1 MPIIKYLFAFTLLM
15 VGFTSQAQEFNCK
28 VNVNADQITGVE
40 DRVFKTLE
48 QALTDFV
55 NTRKWG
61 EDAFQPKEK
70 IELVISLILSK
81 KIDGVEGG
89 YLGRISVQSKRPIYN
104 STYSSTMVNYTDK
117 DLAIKYI
124 EFQPIEF
131 NDTRVV
137 TNDALSSNLPAMIAY
152 YCYIA
157 LGLDY
162 DSFSLKGGTDFYN
175 KALNIANN
183 APENKAIVGW
193 KATESQRNRFWLID
207 QLHNNRFDK
216 MRTVFYQYHRL
227 GLDLMTTEPEQGRG
241 TINGLIPLLKD
252 INQENPS
259 SMLMQF
265 FFSAKSEELQNFVSA
280 ATMVDKQKMIPILSQ
295 LDVVNANK
303 YIQLLK

>member
-1 MPIIKYLFAFTLLM
+1 MKKYLYLIIILLFTIN
-15 VGFTSQAQEFNCK
+15 SDAQEFNCK

-40 DRVFKTLE
+40 ANVFKTLE
-48 QALTDFV
+48 LSLSDFI

-61 EDAFQPKEK
+61 NDVFQNKEK
-70 IELVISLILSK
+70 IELVYTLILSK

-89 YLGRISVQSKRPIYN
+89 YLGRLSVQSKRPVFN
-104 STYSSTMVNYTDK
+104 SSYSSTIVNYTDK

-131 NDTRVV
+131 NDNRVV
-137 TNDALSSNLPAMIAY
+137 TNDALSSNLPAIISY

-162 DSFSLKGGTDFYN
+162 DSFSLKGGTEFYN

-183 APENKAIVGW
+183 APENNAIVGW

-216 MRTVFYQYHRL
+216 MRTIFYQYHRL
-227 GLDLMTTEPEQGRG
+227 GLDLLTSDPDLGRAN
-241 TINGLIPLLKD
+241 INGLIPILKEV
-252 INQENPS
+252 NQENPS

-265 FFSAKSEELQNFVSA
+265 YFSSKSEEFQNFISG
-280 ATMVDKQKMIPILSQ
+280 ATMADKQKMIPILSQ

>member
-1 MPIIKYLFAFTLLM
+1 MSMKKYLYLIIILLFTIN
-15 VGFTSQAQEFNCK
+15 SDAQEFNCK

-40 DRVFKTLE
+40 ANVFKTLE
-48 QALTDFV
+48 LSLSDFI

-61 EDAFQPKEK
+61 NDVFQNKEK
-70 IELVISLILSK
+70 IELVFTLILSK

-89 YLGRISVQSKRPIYN
+89 YLGRLSVQSKRPVFN
-104 STYSSTMVNYTDK
+104 SSYSSTIVNYTDK

-131 NDTRVV
+131 NDNRVV
-137 TNDALSSNLPAMIAY
+137 TNDALSSNLPAIISY

-162 DSFSLKGGTDFYN
+162 DSFSLKGGTEFYN

-183 APENKAIVGW
+183 APENNAIVGW

-216 MRTVFYQYHRL
+216 MRTIFYQYHRL
-227 GLDLMTTEPEQGRG
+227 GLDLLTSDPDLGRAN
-241 TINGLIPLLKD
+241 INGLIPILKEV
-252 INQENPS
+252 NQENPS

-265 FFSAKSEELQNFVSA
+265 YFSSKSEEFQNFISG
-280 ATMVDKQKMIPILSQ
+280 ATMADKQKMIPILSQ

>member
-1 MPIIKYLFAFTLLM
+1 MKKYLYLVIILLLTIHCE
-15 VGFTSQAQEFNCK
+15 GQEFNCK

-40 DRVFKTLE
+40 ANVFKTLE
-48 QALTDFV
+48 QSLSDFI

-61 EDAFQPKEK
+61 NDVFQNKEK
-70 IELVISLILSK
+70 IELVFTLILSK

-89 YLGRISVQSKRPIYN
+89 YLGRLSVQSKRPIFN
-104 STYSSTMVNYTDK
+104 SSYSSTIVNYTDK

-131 NDTRVV
+131 NDNRVV
-137 TNDALSSNLPAMIAY
+137 TNDALSSNLPAIISY

-162 DSFSLKGGTDFYN
+162 DSFSLKGGTEFYN

-183 APENKAIVGW
+183 APENNAIVGW

-227 GLDLMTTEPEQGRG
+227 GLDLLTSDPDLGRAN
-241 TINGLIPLLKD
+241 INGLIPILKEV
-252 INQENPS
+252 NLENPS

-265 FFSAKSEELQNFVSA
+265 YFSSKSEEFQNFISG
-280 ATMVDKQKMIPILSQ
+280 ATMADKQKMIPILSQ

>member
-1 MPIIKYLFAFTLLM
+1 MKKYLYLVIILLL
-15 VGFTSQAQEFNCK
+15 TIHSEAQEFNCK

-40 DRVFKTLE
+40 ANVFKTLE
-48 QALTDFV
+48 QSLSDFI

-61 EDAFQPKEK
+61 NDVFQNKEK
-70 IELVISLILSK
+70 IELVFTLILSK

-89 YLGRISVQSKRPIYN
+89 YLGRLSVQSKRPIFN
-104 STYSSTMVNYTDK
+104 SSYSSTIVNYTDK

-131 NDTRVV
+131 NDNRVV
-137 TNDALSSNLPAMIAY
+137 TNDALSSNLPAIISY

-162 DSFSLKGGTDFYN
+162 DSFSLKGGTEFYN

-183 APENKAIVGW
+183 APENNAIVGW

-227 GLDLMTTEPEQGRG
+227 GLDLLTSDPDLGRAN
-241 TINGLIPLLKD
+241 INGLIPILKEV
-252 INQENPS
+252 NLENPS

-265 FFSAKSEELQNFVSA
+265 YFSSKSEEFQNFISG
-280 ATMVDKQKMIPILSQ
+280 ATMADKQKMIPILSQ

>member
-1 MPIIKYLFAFTLLM
+1 MKKYLCLITILLFAIS
-15 VGFTSQAQEFNCK
+15 GKSQEFNCK
-28 VNVNADQITGVE
+28 VNVNADQIPGVE
-40 DRVFKTLE
+40 AKVFKTLE
-48 QALTDFV
+48 QSLSDFI

-61 EDAFQPKEK
+61 NDVFQTKEK
-70 IELVISLILSK
+70 IELVFTLILSK

-89 YLGRISVQSKRPIYN
+89 YLGRLSVQSKRPIFN
-104 STYSSTMVNYTDK
+104 SSYSSTIVNYTDK

-131 NDTRVV
+131 NDNRVV
-137 TNDALSSNLPAMIAY
+137 TNDALSSNLPAIISY

-183 APENKAIVGW
+183 APENNAIVGW

-207 QLHNNRFDK
+207 QLHNNRFDR
-216 MRTVFYQYHRL
+216 MRTVFYQYHRV
-227 GLDLMTTEPEQGRG
+227 GLDLLTSDPELGRVN
-241 TINGLIPLLKD
+241 INGLIPILKEV
-252 INQENPS
+252 NQENPS

-265 FFSAKSEELQNFVSA
+265 FFSAKSEELQNFISA
-280 ATMVDKQKMIPILSQ
+280 STMADKQKIIPILSQ

>member
-1 MPIIKYLFAFTLLM
+1 MKKYLYLITILLFTLN
-15 VGFTSQAQEFNCK
+15 SKAQEFNCK
-28 VNVNADQITGVE
+28 VNINADQIPGVE
-40 DRVFKTLE
+40 ARVFKTLE
-48 QALTDFV
+48 QSLSDFI

-61 EDAFQPKEK
+61 NDVFQNKEK
-70 IELVISLILSK
+70 IELVFTLILSK

-89 YLGRISVQSKRPIYN
+89 YLGRLSVQSKRPIFN
-104 STYSSTMVNYTDK
+104 SSYSSTLINYTDK

-131 NDTRVV
+131 NDNRVV
-137 TNDALSSNLPAMIAY
+137 TNDALFSNLPAIISY

-183 APENKAIVGW
+183 APENNTIVGW

-216 MRTVFYQYHRL
+216 MRIVFYQYHRV
-227 GLDLMTTEPEQGRG
+227 GLDLLTSDPELGRVN
-241 TINGLIPLLKD
+241 INGLIPILKEV
-252 INQENPS
+252 NQENPS

-265 FFSAKSEELQNFVSA
+265 FFSSKSEEFQNFISA
-280 ATMVDKQKMIPILSQ
+280 STMAEKQKLIPILSQ

>member
-1 MPIIKYLFAFTLLM
+1 MKKYLYLIIILLFTIN
-15 VGFTSQAQEFNCK
+15 SDAQEFNCK

-40 DRVFKTLE
+40 ANVFKTLE
-48 QALTDFV
+48 LSLSDFI
-55 NTRKWG
+55 NSRKWG
-61 EDAFQPKEK
+61 NDVFQNKEK
-70 IELVISLILSK
+70 IELVFTLILSK

-89 YLGRISVQSKRPIYN
+89 YLGRLSVQSKRPVFN
-104 STYSSTMVNYTDK
+104 SSYSSTIVNYTDK

-131 NDTRVV
+131 NDNRVV
-137 TNDALSSNLPAMIAY
+137 TNDALSSNLPAIISY

-162 DSFSLKGGTDFYN
+162 DSFSLKGGTEFYN

-183 APENKAIVGW
+183 APENNAIVGW

-216 MRTVFYQYHRL
+216 MRTIFYQYHRL
-227 GLDLMTTEPEQGRG
+227 GLDLLTSDPDLGRAN
-241 TINGLIPLLKD
+241 INGLIPILKEV
-252 INQENPS
+252 NQENPS

-265 FFSAKSEELQNFVSA
+265 YFSSKSEEFQNFISG
-280 ATMVDKQKMIPILSQ
+280 ATMADKQKMIPILSQ

>member
-1 MPIIKYLFAFTLLM
+1 MKKYLYLIAILFFTLN
-15 VGFTSQAQEFNCK
+15 SKAQEFNCK
-28 VNVNADQITGVE
+28 VNINADQIPGVE
-40 DRVFKTLE
+40 AKVFKTLE
-48 QALTDFV
+48 QSLSDFI

-61 EDAFQPKEK
+61 NDVFQIKEK
-70 IELVISLILSK
+70 IELVFTLILSK

-89 YLGRISVQSKRPIYN
+89 YLGRLSVQSKRPIFN
-104 STYSSTMVNYTDK
+104 SSYSSTLVNYTDK

-131 NDTRVV
+131 NDNRVV
-137 TNDALSSNLPAMIAY
+137 TNDALSSNLPAIISY

-183 APENKAIVGW
+183 APENNTIVGW

-216 MRTVFYQYHRL
+216 MRIVFYQYHRV
-227 GLDLMTTEPEQGRG
+227 GLDLLTSDPELGRVN
-241 TINGLIPLLKD
+241 INGLIPILKEV
-252 INQENPS
+252 NQENPS

-265 FFSAKSEELQNFVSA
+265 FFSSKSEEFQNFISA
-280 ATMVDKQKMIPILSQ
+280 STMADKQKLIPILSQ

>member
-1 MPIIKYLFAFTLLM
+1 MFMKKYLYLIAILFFTIN
-15 VGFTSQAQEFNCK
+15 SKAQEFNCK
-28 VNVNADQITGVE
+28 VNINADQIPGVE
-40 DRVFKTLE
+40 AKVFKTLE
-48 QALTDFV
+48 QSLSDFI

-61 EDAFQPKEK
+61 NDVFQIKEK
-70 IELVISLILSK
+70 IELVFTLILSK

-89 YLGRISVQSKRPIYN
+89 YLGRLSVQSKRPIFN
-104 STYSSTMVNYTDK
+104 SSYSSTLVNYTDK

-131 NDTRVV
+131 NDNRVV
-137 TNDALSSNLPAMIAY
+137 TNDALSSNLPAIISY

-183 APENKAIVGW
+183 APENNTIVGW

-216 MRTVFYQYHRL
+216 MRIVFYQYHRV
-227 GLDLMTTEPEQGRG
+227 GLDLLTSDPELGRVN
-241 TINGLIPLLKD
+241 INGLIPILKEV
-252 INQENPS
+252 NQENPS

-265 FFSAKSEELQNFVSA
+265 FFSSKSEEFQNFISA
-280 ATMVDKQKMIPILSQ
+280 STMADKQKLIPILSQ

>member
-1 MPIIKYLFAFTLLM
+1 MKKYLYLITILLFTLN
-15 VGFTSQAQEFNCK
+15 SKAQEFNCK
-28 VNVNADQITGVE
+28 VNINADQIPGVE
-40 DRVFKTLE
+40 ARVFKTLE
-48 QALTDFV
+48 QSLSDFI

-61 EDAFQPKEK
+61 NDVFQNKEK
-70 IELVISLILSK
+70 IELVFTLILSK

-89 YLGRISVQSKRPIYN
+89 YLGRLSVQSKRPIFN
-104 STYSSTMVNYTDK
+104 SSYSSTLVNYTDK

-131 NDTRVV
+131 NDNRVV
-137 TNDALSSNLPAMIAY
+137 TNDALSSNLPAIISY

-183 APENKAIVGW
+183 APENNTIVGW

-216 MRTVFYQYHRL
+216 MRTVFYQYHRV
-227 GLDLMTTEPEQGRG
+227 GLDLLTSDPELGRVN
-241 TINGLIPLLKD
+241 INGLIPILKEV
-252 INQENPS
+252 NQENPS

-265 FFSAKSEELQNFVSA
+265 FFSSKSEEFQNFISA
-280 ATMVDKQKMIPILSQ
+280 STMADKQKLIPILSQ

>member
-1 MPIIKYLFAFTLLM
+1 MKKYLFLVIILLFTIH
-15 VGFTSQAQEFNCK
+15 SEAQEFNCK
-28 VNVNADQITGVE
+28 VNVNADQISGVE
-40 DRVFKTLE
+40 AKVFKTLE
-48 QALTDFV
+48 QSLSDFI

-61 EDAFQPKEK
+61 SDVFQNKEK
-70 IELVISLILSK
+70 IELVFTLILSK

-89 YLGRISVQSKRPIYN
+89 YLGRLSVQSKRPIFN
-104 STYSSTMVNYTDK
+104 SSYSSTIVNYTDK

-131 NDTRVV
+131 NDNRVV
-137 TNDALSSNLPAMIAY
+137 ANDALSSNLPAIISY

-162 DSFSLKGGTDFYN
+162 DSFSLKGGTEFYN

-183 APENKAIVGW
+183 APENNAIVGW

-227 GLDLMTTEPEQGRG
+227 GLDLLTSDPDLGRAN
-241 TINGLIPLLKD
+241 INGLIPILKEV
-252 INQENPS
+252 NLENPS

-265 FFSAKSEELQNFVSA
+265 YFSSKSEEFQNFISG
-280 ATMVDKQKMIPILSQ
+280 ATMADKQKMIPILSQ

>member
-1 MPIIKYLFAFTLLM
+1 MKKYLCLIAILLFAIN
-15 VGFTSQAQEFNCK
+15 GKAQEFNCK
-28 VNVNADQITGVE
+28 VNVNADQIPGVE
-40 DRVFKTLE
+40 AKVFKTLE
-48 QALTDFV
+48 QSLSDFI

-61 EDAFQPKEK
+61 NDVFQSKEK
-70 IELVISLILSK
+70 IELVFTLILSK

-89 YLGRISVQSKRPIYN
+89 YLGRLSVQSKRPIFN
-104 STYSSTMVNYTDK
+104 SSYSSTIVNYTDK

-131 NDTRVV
+131 NDNRVV
-137 TNDALSSNLPAMIAY
+137 TNDALTSNLPAIISY

-183 APENKAIVGW
+183 APENNAIVGW

-216 MRTVFYQYHRL
+216 MRTVFYQYHRV
-227 GLDLMTTEPEQGRG
+227 GLDLLTSDPELGRVN
-241 TINGLIPLLKD
+241 INGLIPILKEV
-252 INQENPS
+252 NQENPS

-265 FFSAKSEELQNFVSA
+265 FFSAKSEELQNFISA
-280 ATMVDKQKMIPILSQ
+280 STMADKQKIIPILSQ

>member
-1 MPIIKYLFAFTLLM
+1 MKKYLCLITILLFAIS
-15 VGFTSQAQEFNCK
+15 GKAQEFNCK
-28 VNVNADQITGVE
+28 VNVNADQIPGVE
-40 DRVFKTLE
+40 AKVFKTLE
-48 QALTDFV
+48 QSLSDFI

-61 EDAFQPKEK
+61 NDVFQTKEK
-70 IELVISLILSK
+70 IELVFTLILSK

-89 YLGRISVQSKRPIYN
+89 YLGRLSVQSKRPIFN
-104 STYSSTMVNYTDK
+104 SSYSSTIVNYTDK

-131 NDTRVV
+131 NDNRVV
-137 TNDALSSNLPAMIAY
+137 TNDALSSNLPAIISY

-183 APENKAIVGW
+183 APENNAIVGW

-207 QLHNNRFDK
+207 QLHNNRFDR
-216 MRTVFYQYHRL
+216 MRTVFYQYHRV
-227 GLDLMTTEPEQGRG
+227 GLDLLTSDPELGRVN
-241 TINGLIPLLKD
+241 INGLIPILKEV
-252 INQENPS
+252 NQENPS

-265 FFSAKSEELQNFVSA
+265 FFSSKSEEFQNFISA
-280 ATMVDKQKMIPILSQ
+280 STMADKQKLIPILSQ

>member
-1 MPIIKYLFAFTLLM
+1 MKKYLYLIIILLFAIK
-15 VGFTSQAQEFNCK
+15 SDAQEFNCK
-28 VNVNADQITGVE
+28 VNVNADQIPGVE
-40 DRVFKTLE
+40 AKVFKTLE
-48 QALTDFV
+48 QSLSDFI

-61 EDAFQPKEK
+61 NDVFQNKEK
-70 IELVISLILSK
+70 IELVFTLILSK

-89 YLGRISVQSKRPIYN
+89 YLGRLSVQSKRPIFN
-104 STYSSTMVNYTDK
+104 SSYSSTIVNYTDK

-131 NDTRVV
+131 NDNRVV
-137 TNDALSSNLPAMIAY
+137 TNDALSSNLPAIISY

-162 DSFSLKGGTDFYN
+162 DSFSLKGGTEFYN

-183 APENKAIVGW
+183 APENNAIVGW

-227 GLDLMTTEPEQGRG
+227 GLDLLTSDPELARVN
-241 TINGLIPLLKD
+241 INGLIPILKEV
-252 INQENPS
+252 NQENPS

-265 FFSAKSEELQNFVSA
+265 YFSSKSEEFQNFISG
-280 ATMVDKQKMIPILSQ
+280 ATMADKQKMIPILSQ

>member
-1 MPIIKYLFAFTLLM
+1 MKKYLYLITILLFTLN
-15 VGFTSQAQEFNCK
+15 SKAQEFNCK
-28 VNVNADQITGVE
+28 VNINADQIPGVE
-40 DRVFKTLE
+40 ARVFKTLE
-48 QALTDFV
+48 QSLSDFI

-61 EDAFQPKEK
+61 NDVFQNKEK
-70 IELVISLILSK
+70 IELVFTLILSK

-89 YLGRISVQSKRPIYN
+89 YLGRLSVQSKRPIFN
-104 STYSSTMVNYTDK
+104 SSYSSTLVNYTDK

-131 NDTRVV
+131 NDNRVV
-137 TNDALSSNLPAMIAY
+137 TNDALSSNLPAIISY

-183 APENKAIVGW
+183 APENNTIVGW

-216 MRTVFYQYHRL
+216 MRIVFYQYHRV
-227 GLDLMTTEPEQGRG
+227 GLDLLTSDPELGRVN
-241 TINGLIPLLKD
+241 INGLIPILKEV
-252 INQENPS
+252 NQENPS

-265 FFSAKSEELQNFVSA
+265 FFSSKSEEFQNFISA
-280 ATMVDKQKMIPILSQ
+280 STMADKQKLIPILSQ

>member
-1 MPIIKYLFAFTLLM
+1 MKKYLYLIIILLFTIN
-15 VGFTSQAQEFNCK
+15 SDAQEFNCK

-40 DRVFKTLE
+40 ANVFKTLE
-48 QALTDFV
+48 LSLSDFI

-61 EDAFQPKEK
+61 NDVFQNKEK
-70 IELVISLILSK
+70 IELVFTLILSK

-89 YLGRISVQSKRPIYN
+89 YLGRLSVQSKRPVFN
-104 STYSSTMVNYTDK
+104 SSYSSTIVNYTDK

-131 NDTRVV
+131 NDNRVV
-137 TNDALSSNLPAMIAY
+137 TNDALSSNLPAIISY

-162 DSFSLKGGTDFYN
+162 DSFSLKGGTEFYN

-183 APENKAIVGW
+183 APENNAIVGW
-193 KATESQRNRFWLID
+193 KATESQRNRFWIID

-216 MRTVFYQYHRL
+216 MRTIFYQYHRL
-227 GLDLMTTEPEQGRG
+227 GLDLLTSDPDLGRAN
-241 TINGLIPLLKD
+241 INGLIPILKEV
-252 INQENPS
+252 NQENPS

-265 FFSAKSEELQNFVSA
+265 YFSSKSEEFQNFISG
-280 ATMVDKQKMIPILSQ
+280 ATMADKQKMIPILSQ

>member
-1 MPIIKYLFAFTLLM
+1 MKKYLYLITILLFTLN
-15 VGFTSQAQEFNCK
+15 SKAQEFNCK
-28 VNVNADQITGVE
+28 VNINADQIPGVE
-40 DRVFKTLE
+40 AKVFKTLE
-48 QALTDFV
+48 QSLSDFI

-61 EDAFQPKEK
+61 NDVFQIKEK
-70 IELVISLILSK
+70 IELVFTLILSK

-89 YLGRISVQSKRPIYN
+89 YLGRLSVQSKRPIFN
-104 STYSSTMVNYTDK
+104 SSYSSTLVNYTDK

-131 NDTRVV
+131 NDNRVV
-137 TNDALSSNLPAMIAY
+137 TNDALSSNLPAIISY

-183 APENKAIVGW
+183 APENNTIVGW

-216 MRTVFYQYHRL
+216 MRIVFYQYHRV
-227 GLDLMTTEPEQGRG
+227 GLDLLTSDPELGRVN
-241 TINGLIPLLKD
+241 INGLIPILKEV
-252 INQENPS
+252 NQENPS

-265 FFSAKSEELQNFVSA
+265 FFSSKSEEFQNFISA
-280 ATMVDKQKMIPILSQ
+280 STMADKQKLIPILSQ

>member
-1 MPIIKYLFAFTLLM
+1 MKKYLFLITILLF
-15 VGFTSQAQEFNCK
+15 GINIKAQEFNCK
-28 VNVNADQITGVE
+28 VNINADQIPGVE
-40 DRVFKTLE
+40 ARVFKTLE
-48 QALTDFV
+48 QSLSDFI

-61 EDAFQPKEK
+61 NDVFQNKEK
-70 IELVISLILSK
+70 IELVFTLILSK

-89 YLGRISVQSKRPIYN
+89 YLGRLSVQSKRPIFN
-104 STYSSTMVNYTDK
+104 SSYSSTLVNYTDK

-131 NDTRVV
+131 NDNRVV
-137 TNDALSSNLPAMIAY
+137 TNDALSSNLPAIISY

-183 APENKAIVGW
+183 APENNTIVGW

-216 MRTVFYQYHRL
+216 MRTVFYQYHRV
-227 GLDLMTTEPEQGRG
+227 GLDLLTSDPELGRVN
-241 TINGLIPLLKD
+241 INGLIPILKEV
-252 INQENPS
+252 NQENPS

-265 FFSAKSEELQNFVSA
+265 FFSSKSEEFQNFISA
-280 ATMVDKQKMIPILSQ
+280 STMADKQKLIPILSQ

>member
-1 MPIIKYLFAFTLLM
+1 MKKYLCLITILLFAIS
-15 VGFTSQAQEFNCK
+15 GKAQEFNCK
-28 VNVNADQITGVE
+28 VNVNADQIPGVE
-40 DRVFKTLE
+40 AKVFKTLE
-48 QALTDFV
+48 QSLSDFI

-61 EDAFQPKEK
+61 NDVFQTKEK
-70 IELVISLILSK
+70 IELVFTLILSK

-89 YLGRISVQSKRPIYN
+89 YLGRLSVQSKRPIFN
-104 STYSSTMVNYTDK
+104 SSYSSTIVNYTDK

-131 NDTRVV
+131 NDNRVV
-137 TNDALSSNLPAMIAY
+137 TNDALSSNLPAIISY

-183 APENKAIVGW
+183 APENNAIVGW

-216 MRTVFYQYHRL
+216 MRTVFYQYHRV
-227 GLDLMTTEPEQGRG
+227 GLDLLTSDPELGRVN
-241 TINGLIPLLKD
+241 INGLIPILKEV
-252 INQENPS
+252 NQENPS

-265 FFSAKSEELQNFVSA
+265 FFSSKSEEFQNFISA
-280 ATMVDKQKMIPILSQ
+280 STMADKQKLIPILSQ

>member
-1 MPIIKYLFAFTLLM
+1 MKKYLCLLTILLFAINAK
-15 VGFTSQAQEFNCK
+15 AQEFNCK
-28 VNVNADQITGVE
+28 VNVNADQIPGVE
-40 DRVFKTLE
+40 AKVFKTLE
-48 QALTDFV
+48 QSLSDFI

-61 EDAFQPKEK
+61 NDVFQNKEK
-70 IELVISLILSK
+70 IELVFTLILSK

-89 YLGRISVQSKRPIYN
+89 YLGRLSVQSKRPIFN
-104 STYSSTMVNYTDK
+104 SSYSSTLVNYTDK

-131 NDTRVV
+131 NDNRVV
-137 TNDALSSNLPAMIAY
+137 TNDALSSNLPAIISY

-183 APENKAIVGW
+183 APENNTIVGW

-216 MRTVFYQYHRL
+216 MRTVFYQYHRV
-227 GLDLMTTEPEQGRG
+227 GLDLLTSDPELGRVN
-241 TINGLIPLLKD
+241 INGLIPILKEV
-252 INQENPS
+252 NQENPS

-265 FFSAKSEELQNFVSA
+265 FFSSKSEEFQNFISA
-280 ATMVDKQKMIPILSQ
+280 STMADKQKLIPILSQ

>member
-1 MPIIKYLFAFTLLM
+1 
-15 VGFTSQAQEFNCK
+15 
-28 VNVNADQITGVE
+28 
-40 DRVFKTLE
+40 
-48 QALTDFV
+48 
-55 NTRKWG
+55 
-61 EDAFQPKEK
+61 
-70 IELVISLILSK
+70 LSK

-89 YLGRISVQSKRPIYN
+89 YLGRLSVQSKRPVFN
-104 STYSSTMVNYTDK
+104 SSYSSTIVNYTDK

-131 NDTRVV
+131 NDNRVV
-137 TNDALSSNLPAMIAY
+137 TNDALSSNLPAIISY

-162 DSFSLKGGTDFYN
+162 DSFSLKGGTEFYN

-183 APENKAIVGW
+183 APENNAIVGW

-216 MRTVFYQYHRL
+216 MRTIFYQYHRL
-227 GLDLMTTEPEQGRG
+227 GLDLLTSDPDLGRSN
-241 TINGLIPLLKD
+241 INGLIPILKEV
-252 INQENPS
+252 NQENPS

-265 FFSAKSEELQNFVSA
+265 YFSSKSEEFQNFISG
-280 ATMVDKQKMIPILSQ
+280 ATMADKQKMIPILSQ

>member
-1 MPIIKYLFAFTLLM
+1 MKKYLYLIIILLFT
-15 VGFTSQAQEFNCK
+15 FNSDAQEFNCK

-40 DRVFKTLE
+40 ANVFKTLE
-48 QALTDFV
+48 LSLSDFI

-61 EDAFQPKEK
+61 NDVFQNKEK
-70 IELVISLILSK
+70 IELVFTLILSK

-89 YLGRISVQSKRPIYN
+89 YLGRLSVQSKRPVFN
-104 STYSSTMVNYTDK
+104 SSYSSTIVNYTDK

-131 NDTRVV
+131 NDNRVV
-137 TNDALSSNLPAMIAY
+137 TNDALSSNLPAIISY

-162 DSFSLKGGTDFYN
+162 DSFSLKGGTEFYN

-183 APENKAIVGW
+183 APENNAIVGW

-216 MRTVFYQYHRL
+216 MRTIFYQYHRL
-227 GLDLMTTEPEQGRG
+227 GLDLLTSDPDLGRAN
-241 TINGLIPLLKD
+241 INGLIPILKEV
-252 INQENPS
+252 NQENPS

-265 FFSAKSEELQNFVSA
+265 YFSSKSEEFQNFISG
-280 ATMVDKQKMIPILSQ
+280 ATMADKQKMIPILSQ

>member
-1 MPIIKYLFAFTLLM
+1 MKKYLYLIIILLFTIN
-15 VGFTSQAQEFNCK
+15 SDAQEFNCK

-40 DRVFKTLE
+40 ANVFKTLE
-48 QALTDFV
+48 LSLSDFI

-61 EDAFQPKEK
+61 NDVFQNKEK
-70 IELVISLILSK
+70 IELVFTLILSK

-89 YLGRISVQSKRPIYN
+89 YLGRLSVQSKRPVFN
-104 STYSSTMVNYTDK
+104 SSYSSTIVNYTDK

-131 NDTRVV
+131 NDNRVV
-137 TNDALSSNLPAMIAY
+137 TNDALSSNLPAIISY

-162 DSFSLKGGTDFYN
+162 DSFSLKGGTEFYN

-183 APENKAIVGW
+183 APENNAIIGW

-216 MRTVFYQYHRL
+216 MRTIFYQYHRL
-227 GLDLMTTEPEQGRG
+227 GLDLLTSDPDLGRAN
-241 TINGLIPLLKD
+241 INGLIPILKEV
-252 INQENPS
+252 NQENPS

-265 FFSAKSEELQNFVSA
+265 YFSSKSEEFQNFISG
-280 ATMVDKQKMIPILSQ
+280 ATMADKQKMIPILSQ

>member
-1 MPIIKYLFAFTLLM
+1 MKKYLYLVIILLL
-15 VGFTSQAQEFNCK
+15 TIHCEAQEFNCK

-40 DRVFKTLE
+40 ANVFKTLE
-48 QALTDFV
+48 QSLSDFI

-61 EDAFQPKEK
+61 NDVFQNKEK
-70 IELVISLILSK
+70 IELVFTLILSK

-89 YLGRISVQSKRPIYN
+89 YLGRLSVQSKRPIFN
-104 STYSSTMVNYTDK
+104 SSYSSTIVNYTDK

-131 NDTRVV
+131 NDNRVV
-137 TNDALSSNLPAMIAY
+137 ANDALSSNLPAIISY

-162 DSFSLKGGTDFYN
+162 DSFSLKGGTEFYN

-183 APENKAIVGW
+183 APENNAIVGW

-227 GLDLMTTEPEQGRG
+227 GLDLLTSDPDLGRAN
-241 TINGLIPLLKD
+241 INGLIPILKEV
-252 INQENPS
+252 NLENPS

-265 FFSAKSEELQNFVSA
+265 YFSSKSEEYQNFISG
-280 ATMVDKQKMIPILSQ
+280 ATMADKQKMIPILSQ

>member
-1 MPIIKYLFAFTLLM
+1 MKKYLYLVIILLLT
-15 VGFTSQAQEFNCK
+15 FHCEAQEFNCK

-40 DRVFKTLE
+40 ANVFKTLE
-48 QALTDFV
+48 QSLSDFI

-61 EDAFQPKEK
+61 NDVFQNKEK
-70 IELVISLILSK
+70 IELVFTLILSK

-89 YLGRISVQSKRPIYN
+89 YLGRLSVQSKRPIFN
-104 STYSSTMVNYTDK
+104 SSYSSTIVNYTDK

-131 NDTRVV
+131 NDNRVV
-137 TNDALSSNLPAMIAY
+137 TNDALSSNLPAIISY

-162 DSFSLKGGTDFYN
+162 DSFSLKGGTEFYN

-183 APENKAIVGW
+183 APENNAIVGW

-227 GLDLMTTEPEQGRG
+227 GLDLLTSDPDLGRAN
-241 TINGLIPLLKD
+241 INGLIPILKEV
-252 INQENPS
+252 NLENPS

-265 FFSAKSEELQNFVSA
+265 YFSSKSEEFQNFISG
-280 ATMVDKQKMIPILSQ
+280 ATMADKQKMIPILSQ

>member
-1 MPIIKYLFAFTLLM
+1 MKKYLYLVIILLL
-15 VGFTSQAQEFNCK
+15 TIHSEAQEFNCK

-40 DRVFKTLE
+40 ANVFKTLE
-48 QALTDFV
+48 QSLSDFI

-61 EDAFQPKEK
+61 SDIFQNKEK
-70 IELVISLILSK
+70 IELVFTLILSK

-89 YLGRISVQSKRPIYN
+89 YLGRLSVQSKRPIFN
-104 STYSSTMVNYTDK
+104 SSYSSTIVNYTDK

-131 NDTRVV
+131 NDNRVV
-137 TNDALSSNLPAMIAY
+137 ANDALSSNLPAIISY

-162 DSFSLKGGTDFYN
+162 DSFSLKGGTEFYN

-183 APENKAIVGW
+183 APENNAIVGW

-216 MRTVFYQYHRL
+216 MRTIFYQYHRL
-227 GLDLMTTEPEQGRG
+227 GLDLLTSDPDLGRAN
-241 TINGLIPLLKD
+241 INGLIPILKEV
-252 INQENPS
+252 NQENPS

-265 FFSAKSEELQNFVSA
+265 YFSSKSEEFQNFISG
-280 ATMVDKQKMIPILSQ
+280 ATMADKQKMIPILSQ

>member
-1 MPIIKYLFAFTLLM
+1 MKKYLYLIIILLFTIN
-15 VGFTSQAQEFNCK
+15 SDAQEFNCK

-40 DRVFKTLE
+40 ANVFKTLE
-48 QALTDFV
+48 LSLSDFI

-61 EDAFQPKEK
+61 NDVFQNKEK
-70 IELVISLILSK
+70 IELVFTLILSK

-89 YLGRISVQSKRPIYN
+89 YLGRLSVQSKRPVFN
-104 STYSSTMVNYTDK
+104 SSYSSTIVNYTDK

-131 NDTRVV
+131 NDNRVV
-137 TNDALSSNLPAMIAY
+137 TNDALSSNLPAIISY

-162 DSFSLKGGTDFYN
+162 DSFSLKGGTEFYN

-183 APENKAIVGW
+183 APENNAIVGW

-216 MRTVFYQYHRL
+216 MRTIFYQYHRL
-227 GLDLMTTEPEQGRG
+227 GLDLLTSDPDLGRAN
-241 TINGLIPLLKD
+241 INGLIPILKEV
-252 INQENPS
+252 NQENPS

-265 FFSAKSEELQNFVSA
+265 YFSSKSEEFQNFISG
-280 ATMVDKQKMIPILSQ
+280 ATMADKQKMIPILSQ

>member
-1 MPIIKYLFAFTLLM
+1 MKKYLYLIAILFFTLN
-15 VGFTSQAQEFNCK
+15 SKAQEFNCK
-28 VNVNADQITGVE
+28 VNINADQIPGVE
-40 DRVFKTLE
+40 ARVFKTLE
-48 QALTDFV
+48 QSLSDFI

-61 EDAFQPKEK
+61 NDVFQNKEK
-70 IELVISLILSK
+70 IELVFTLILSK

-89 YLGRISVQSKRPIYN
+89 YLGRLSVQSKRPIFN
-104 STYSSTMVNYTDK
+104 SSYSSTLVNYTDK

-131 NDTRVV
+131 NDNRVV
-137 TNDALSSNLPAMIAY
+137 TNDALSSNLPAIISY

-183 APENKAIVGW
+183 APENNTIVGW

-216 MRTVFYQYHRL
+216 MRIVFYQYHRV
-227 GLDLMTTEPEQGRG
+227 GLDLLTSDPELGRVN
-241 TINGLIPLLKD
+241 INGLIPILKEV
-252 INQENPS
+252 NQENPS

-265 FFSAKSEELQNFVSA
+265 FFSSKSEEFQNFISA
-280 ATMVDKQKMIPILSQ
+280 STMADKQKLIPILSQ